1 MKLPRLPPAGNIL
14 EAKYT
19 AQQMRDYANKSV
31 AAALEAITDEWWTRV
46 HADLEHGAARL
57 NEEATQEFA
66 KSYPRVSK
74 FGAYL
79 DEKDIS

>member
-1 MKLPRLPPAGNIL
+1 MKLPRLPPAGNVL

-31 AAALEAITDEWWTRV
+31 AVLREAITAEWWACV
-46 HADLEHGAARL
+46 HADLEHGVARL
-57 NEEATQEFA
+57 NEEATKDFA

-79 DEKDIS
+79 DAENNS